1 MRAAGG
7 DADLFG
13 QLVDGRMD
21 LVEIAECFVLALR
34 VFFFCL
40 GGSADRVGF
49 DRFDHDV
56 AGGVLEAGKFDHCNM
71 VAAGF
76 QLETAQPV
84 RQIFGQAVLENP
96 MLEHRLVQVILD
108 LLEQLMLA
116 ARHAENDL
124 GIPLDRID
132 QRVIGRR
139 IAGVQCHHHI
149 RVVAGIVC
157 NVTFEELQLAVSEV
171 SGDPIAEV
179 DDVVLEVQPDD
190 LYVAALAQ
198 LEIVVD
204 RKGQIRL
211 AAAKVDDAQRAV
223 LRQSRENI
231 FDDFKI
237 TVDLAEF
244 RVRLRENLSLRA
256 HDAETNQKV
265 AGRTV
270 RNQIVLLAVVRKH
283 SRYRRVGSGCT
294 L

>member
-1 MRAAGG
+1 
-7 DADLFG
+7 
-13 QLVDGRMD
+13 
-21 LVEIAECFVLALR
+21 
-34 VFFFCL
+34 
-40 GGSADRVGF
+40 
-49 DRFDHDV
+49 
-56 AGGVLEAGKFDHCNM
+56 
-71 VAAGF
+71 
-76 QLETAQPV
+76 
-84 RQIFGQAVLENP
+84 

-124 GIPLDRID
+124 GIPLDRVD

-244 RVRLRENLSLRA
+244 RVGLWKNLSLRA

-283 SRYRRVGSGCT
+283 SRHRRVGSRCT

>member
-1 MRAAGG
+1 M
-7 DADLFG
+7 
-13 QLVDGRMD
+13 
-21 LVEIAECFVLALR
+21 
-34 VFFFCL
+34 
-40 GGSADRVGF
+40 
-49 DRFDHDV
+49 
-56 AGGVLEAGKFDHCNM
+56 
-71 VAAGF
+71 
-76 QLETAQPV
+76 
-84 RQIFGQAVLENP
+84 
-96 MLEHRLVQVILD
+96 
-108 LLEQLMLA
+108 
-116 ARHAENDL
+116 
-124 GIPLDRID
+124 
-132 QRVIGRR
+132 
-139 IAGVQCHHHI
+139 QCHYHI

-198 LEIVVD
+198 LEIIVD

-237 TVDLAEF
+237 TVDLTEF
-244 RVRLRENLSLRA
+244 RVGLRENLSLRA

-283 SRYRRVGSGCT
+283 SRHRRVGSSTDCVAQCTIGSGCT

>member
-1 MRAAGG
+1 M
-7 DADLFG
+7 
-13 QLVDGRMD
+13 
-21 LVEIAECFVLALR
+21 
-34 VFFFCL
+34 
-40 GGSADRVGF
+40 
-49 DRFDHDV
+49 
-56 AGGVLEAGKFDHCNM
+56 
-71 VAAGF
+71 
-76 QLETAQPV
+76 
-84 RQIFGQAVLENP
+84 
-96 MLEHRLVQVILD
+96 
-108 LLEQLMLA
+108 
-116 ARHAENDL
+116 
-124 GIPLDRID
+124 
-132 QRVIGRR
+132 
-139 IAGVQCHHHI
+139 
-149 RVVAGIVC
+149 VAGIVC

-270 RNQIVLLAVVRKH
+270 RNQIVLLAVVRKL